1 MSSVLVVT
9 KFLEPPLNW
18 KHFRHLHVLYTTFT
32 SFRIAFCSISQH
44 YTVWCEYTFF
54 TTFMLSM
61 SLKTLSIILMC
72 FDGKKK
78 ATIWK
83 KYKRNYRGT
92 NNKKM
97 SRKSNFHFFWT
108 DDAVASF
115 ICQCISNANMTEWT
129 ASQFVWNMNQDKKQL
144 LSLIQKLKKKAKIF
158 KT

>member
-1 MSSVLVVT
+1 MFFFITNVSSFYSLTTAIMSSVLVVT

-78 ATIWK
+78 QPFEKSTRETTEILTTK
-83 KYKRNYRGT
+83 KCRENQI
-92 NNKKM
+92 
-97 SRKSNFHFFWT
+97 FI
-108 DDAVASF
+108 SF
-115 ICQCISNANMTEWT
+115 GQMM
-129 ASQFVWNMNQDKKQL
+129 Q
-144 LSLIQKLKKKAKIF
+144 
-158 KT
+158 